1 MHIHHWWD
9 TVALDKIQGNHFA
22 LRIVFHCYKTM
33 YNLGLSFAL
42 PALYGC
48 SFLLRLPE
56 KDFLKLIVTPKYFLT
71 YCFVEHEVRSGILL
85 WVLLIHFQ
93 TSMYLQGLNNV
104 LSPNVCK
111 HTGLASNTDPGLWN
125 KISLRI
131 CFLCSG
137 ILLGIFFFFLYYSA
151 AFHLEV

>member
-1 MHIHHWWD
+1 
-9 TVALDKIQGNHFA
+9 
-22 LRIVFHCYKTM
+22 M

-104 LSPNVCK
+104 LSPKRMQTYWFGFQHRPRPLKQNQFEN
-111 HTGLASNTDPGLWN
+111 LLSM
-125 KISLRI
+125 LRDT
-131 CFLCSG
+131 SWH
-137 ILLGIFFFFLYYSA
+137 FFLLSLLLCCISFGGIRKRA
-151 AFHLEV
+151 QKKSLGSCNQERND